1 MNCYSSGVI
10 CRKSISINVGSS
22 LIIFDDDS
30 GDPVRT
36 CTGEGCTDGV
46 GIRSSTEA
54 EALTRFFIK
63 GESRG
68 QHWWRKGETLVRSLG
83 GAVIHGHFW

>member
-1 MNCYSSGVI
+1 MVEDVNCYSAGVI

-36 CTGEGCTDGV
+36 CTGAKQSRCQGRQGFLV
-46 GIRSSTEA
+46 GKERQTGLETAAAEAFCNLPPSSTEMMA
-54 EALTRFFIK
+54 E
-63 GESRG
+63 GS
-68 QHWWRKGETLVRSLG
+68 
-83 GAVIHGHFW
+83 

>member
-1 MNCYSSGVI
+1 MVYRFVVMGC
-10 CRKSISINVGSS
+10 GS
-22 LIIFDDDS
+22 D
-30 GDPVRT
+30 
-36 CTGEGCTDGV
+36 

-54 EALTRFFIK
+54 EALTEFFIK
-63 GESRG
+63 SESRG

>member
-1 MNCYSSGVI
+1 MVEDVNCYSAGVI

-36 CTGEGCTDGV
+36 CTGEGWAQIGGDGV
-46 GIRSSTEA
+46 GEGGLRSGVP
-54 EALTRFFIK
+54 LRQK
-63 GESRG
+63 
-68 QHWWRKGETLVRSLG
+68 L
-83 GAVIHGHFW
+83 